1 METKKLL
8 SIGGRLI
15 FEAAVET
22 TLSLVLAALA
32 GGANLGGADLCGAN
46 LGGAD
51 LRGANLYGAN
61 LCGANLRGANLRGA
75 NLRRAN
81 LYGADLGGADLGGAD
96 LRGAN
101 LRRANLGGANLGG
114 ANLRGADLCGAN
126 LRGADLCGA
135 DLRGA
140 DLPSPTMVLMA
151 NWFEVSVDLCRDL
164 MNYDAACHPNVQKFT
179 EWATGGVCPY
189 SDEKVERAA
198 LFKEDKRLYDPTA
211 PACRPYDLMRRLLEE
226 KCPEWTDEQTK
237 EFEERFKK

>member
-1 METKKLL
+1 MEKKKLL

-32 GGANLGGADLCGAN
+32 DGADLRGADLYGANLYGADLR
-46 LGGAD
+46 GAD
-51 LRGANLYGAN
+51 LRGANLY
-61 LCGANLRGANLRGA
+61 
-75 NLRRAN
+75 
-81 LYGADLGGADLGGAD
+81 
-96 LRGAN
+96 
-101 LRRANLGGANLGG
+101 
-114 ANLRGADLCGAN
+114 
-126 LRGADLCGA
+126 
-135 DLRGA
+135 GA

-179 EWATGGVCPY
+179 EWAAGGVCPY

>member
-114 ANLRGADLCGAN
+114 ANLRGADLCGA
-126 LRGADLCGA
+126 

-198 LFKEDKRLYDPTA
+198 LFKGDKRLYDPTA
-211 PACRPYDLMRRLLEE
+211 PACRPYDLMKRLIEE
-226 KCPEWTDEQTK
+226 KCPPWTEEKHK